1 MVWPVAGRIY
11 EESLSRQHAQMQRH
25 LSGRQDAAQRQRKTI
40 NDFGKMHQEICGTA
54 RKLFGR
60 PRSTNNEVQNMAF
73 ERSNNAYLMAVGPL
87 RSSGLVLIR

>member
-1 MVWPVAGRIY
+1 MVWPVAGRVY
-11 EESLSRQHAQMQRH
+11 EESLSRQHAQMQRR
-25 LSGRQDAAQRQRKTI
+25 LSGRQDAAQRQRKSV
-40 NDFGKMHQEICGTA
+40 NGFARMHQEMSGTA

-73 ERSNNAYLMAVGPL
+73 DRSNNAYLMALGPL